1 MRVVTVR
8 RAVTGNLDK
17 FIQARTD
24 RTVGT
29 LTQAC
34 THTHARAHA
43 HTHADTR
50 TRSNSHGSL
59 RAATM
64 QALDADVAAVLTAKV
79 SPGADV
85 ACFRSSSGLRASPG
99 ADVAGCSVSFAQC
112 AAVDAL
118 KQTSAS
124 PSASADQIKG
134 AIDAAAQRI
143 AQRFGNQVGAHLF
156 VQKQHSAP
164 TMRHLVQRTMRC
176 STECSMQRTRRRCF
190 ATDCRR
196 RLRARHCCSRRS
208 RVR

>member
-1 MRVVTVR
+1 
-8 RAVTGNLDK
+8 
-17 FIQARTD
+17 
-24 RTVGT
+24 
-29 LTQAC
+29 
-34 THTHARAHA
+34 
-43 HTHADTR
+43 
-50 TRSNSHGSL
+50 
-59 RAATM
+59 M

-85 ACFRSSSGLRASPG
+85 ACFRSSLGLRASPG

-156 VQKQHSAP
+156 VRKQHKMPTACSAQHSDP

-176 STECSMQRTRRRCF
+176 STECSMQRTRRPPVFRNG
-190 ATDCRR
+190 
-196 RLRARHCCSRRS
+196 LR
-208 RVR
+208 

>member
-34 THTHARAHA
+34 TRTHARAHA

-85 ACFRSSSGLRASPG
+85 ACFRSSLGLRASPG

-143 AQRFGNQVGAHLF
+143 AQRFGNQVGAHR
-156 VQKQHSAP
+156 VQKQHKMPTACSAQYSAQ

-176 STECSMQRTRRRCF
+176 STECSMQRTRRPPV
-190 ATDCRR
+190 
-196 RLRARHCCSRRS
+196 LRH
-208 RVR
+208 